1 MIGNRGTRA
10 GTVVVAAVLAA
21 LAGGC
26 DTSVMTG
33 DSSSILDSLS
43 EFGITEDMTIANVL
57 NQVTVGDVLT
67 GFVSFVD
74 EVTSNLDAAMAQA
87 SGLSDEEL
95 AELETLQAQL
105 DAGEITETEFG
116 DAISEI
122 IGDRGAGMPFA
133 GLSFYGSPSG
143 HRMNAGAAAVL
154 DLTEEQQVAAEEI
167 FQSLHDDIDALRA
180 ATHEAIRAML
190 TDEQLLILDDM
201 GALDQESAT
210 PRMGRGAM
218 GSGRGVSRSVQ
229 IADELQLTEE
239 QQAAIDGL
247 RAELRDAIR
256 VRHEQAHAEF
266 LALLT
271 EEQLA
276 ALDGATEESE

>member
-1 MIGNRGTRA
+1 M
-10 GTVVVAAVLAA
+10 
-21 LAGGC
+21 
-26 DTSVMTG
+26 
-33 DSSSILDSLS
+33 
-43 EFGITEDMTIANVL
+43 
-57 NQVTVGDVLT
+57 
-67 GFVSFVD
+67 
-74 EVTSNLDAAMAQA
+74 
-87 SGLSDEEL
+87 

-201 GALDQESAT
+201 GALDQEVGDTADGSRRRWALAVVCRGQFRSPTNCSSRRSSRPPLTDSAPNFATRSGFATRQAT
-210 PRMGRGAM
+210 P
-218 GSGRGVSRSVQ
+218 SS
-229 IADELQLTEE
+229 
-239 QQAAIDGL
+239 L
-247 RAELRDAIR
+247 RC
-256 VRHEQAHAEF
+256 
-266 LALLT
+266 
-271 EEQLA
+271 
-276 ALDGATEESE
+276 